1 MEFIVFRYRVTAY
14 FRDKKVVRA
23 FKDIYDAID
32 FRDVVDA
39 HYPLKVTFEKVIDMR
54 EFIYDSWNSVMN
66 MDRNPLRHI
75 PDLQTRHMVLQILA
89 WMWATTFSLWLG
101 SIYAFGISTLA
112 HLFVIA
118 AIVVTVGT
126 FETAKRKPNFFSNFP
141 TSTPSRARTIWM
153 NGKKIKLDPQD
164 KGGEHE

>member
-1 MEFIVFRYRVTAY
+1 MEGSMYKVTAY

-23 FKDIYDAID
+23 FIDLYDAID
-32 FRDVVDA
+32 FRDSVDA

-66 MDRNPLRHI
+66 MDKNPLRHI

>member
-1 MEFIVFRYRVTAY
+1 MEFIVYRVTGY
-14 FRDKKVVRA
+14 FKDKKVVRA
-23 FKDIYDAID
+23 FIDLYDAID
-32 FRDVVDA
+32 FRDSVDA

-54 EFIYDSWNSVMN
+54 EFIYDSWNGVMN